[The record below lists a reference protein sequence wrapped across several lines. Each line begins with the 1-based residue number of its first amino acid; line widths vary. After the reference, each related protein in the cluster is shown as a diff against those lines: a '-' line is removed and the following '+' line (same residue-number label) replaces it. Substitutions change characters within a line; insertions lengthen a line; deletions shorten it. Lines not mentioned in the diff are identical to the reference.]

1 MGRFVFRTVDAQFEN
16 LDAFALTHTGRKK
29 FSKFV
34 LYKLYKM
41 KLTKK
46 AKIELDD
53 IGFIGSQ
60 EKLSKAEQ
68 KKIDEAT
75 SSFIKALK
83 KKRSHKQL
91 SRRKIS
97 V

>member
-1 MGRFVFRTVDAQFEN
+1 
-16 LDAFALTHTGRKK
+16 
-29 FSKFV
+29 
-34 LYKLYKM
+34 M

-46 AKIELDD
+46 AKIGLDD

-68 KKIDEAT
+68 QKIDEAT

-83 KKRSHKQL
+83 KKR
-91 SRRKIS
+91 RRKHLSLKKIP

>member
-1 MGRFVFRTVDAQFEN
+1 
-16 LDAFALTHTGRKK
+16 
-29 FSKFV
+29 
-34 LYKLYKM
+34 M

-60 EKLSKAEQ
+60 EKLSNAEQ

-83 KKRSHKQL
+83 KKRYRKQL
-91 SRRKIS
+91 LVKKIS

>member
-1 MGRFVFRTVDAQFEN
+1 LERLEFRDSTEWLYSRQAQ
-16 LDAFALTHTGRKK
+16 K

-75 SSFIKALK
+75 SSFIKVLK
-83 KKRSHKQL
+83 KKRARKQL
-91 SRRKIS
+91 FLKKIP

>member
-1 MGRFVFRTVDAQFEN
+1 
-16 LDAFALTHTGRKK
+16 
-29 FSKFV
+29 
-34 LYKLYKM
+34 M

-46 AKIELDD
+46 AKIDLDD

-75 SSFIKALK
+75 SSFIKASK
-83 KKRSHKQL
+83 KKRFLKQL
-91 SRRKIS
+91 SLKKFS
-97 V
+97 D

>member
-1 MGRFVFRTVDAQFEN
+1 
-16 LDAFALTHTGRKK
+16 
-29 FSKFV
+29 
-34 LYKLYKM
+34 M

-46 AKIELDD
+46 AKIKLDD

-68 KKIDEAT
+68 KKINEAT
-75 SSFIKALK
+75 SSFIKGLK
-83 KKRSHKQL
+83 KKKRRKQL
-91 SRRKIS
+91 SLKKIP

>member
-1 MGRFVFRTVDAQFEN
+1 
-16 LDAFALTHTGRKK
+16 
-29 FSKFV
+29 
-34 LYKLYKM
+34 M

-46 AKIELDD
+46 AKTELDD

-83 KKRSHKQL
+83 KKRSRKQL
-91 SRRKIS
+91 SLKKIS

>member
-1 MGRFVFRTVDAQFEN
+1 
-16 LDAFALTHTGRKK
+16 
-29 FSKFV
+29 
-34 LYKLYKM
+34 M

-53 IGFIGSQ
+53 IGFIGTQ
-60 EKLSKAEQ
+60 QKLPKAGQ

-83 KKRSHKQL
+83 KK
-91 SRRKIS
+91 
-97 V
+97 

>member
-1 MGRFVFRTVDAQFEN
+1 
-16 LDAFALTHTGRKK
+16 
-29 FSKFV
+29 
-34 LYKLYKM
+34 M

-83 KKRSHKQL
+83 KKRSRKQL

>member
-1 MGRFVFRTVDAQFEN
+1 
-16 LDAFALTHTGRKK
+16 
-29 FSKFV
+29 
-34 LYKLYKM
+34 M

-46 AKIELDD
+46 AKIELDE

-83 KKRSHKQL
+83 KKKSRKQL

>member
-1 MGRFVFRTVDAQFEN
+1 
-16 LDAFALTHTGRKK
+16 
-29 FSKFV
+29 
-34 LYKLYKM
+34 M

-83 KKRSHKQL
+83 KKRSRKQL
-91 SRRKIS
+91 SLKKIS

>member
-1 MGRFVFRTVDAQFEN
+1 
-16 LDAFALTHTGRKK
+16 
-29 FSKFV
+29 
-34 LYKLYKM
+34 M

-46 AKIELDD
+46 TKIEPDD

-60 EKLSKAEQ
+60 EKISKSEQ

-83 KKRSHKQL
+83 KKRRSKQL
-91 SRRKIS
+91 TLKKIP

>member
-1 MGRFVFRTVDAQFEN
+1 
-16 LDAFALTHTGRKK
+16 
-29 FSKFV
+29 
-34 LYKLYKM
+34 M
-41 KLTKK
+41 KLSKK

-83 KKRSHKQL
+83 KKRSRKQL
-91 SRRKIS
+91 SLKKIP

>member
-1 MGRFVFRTVDAQFEN
+1 
-16 LDAFALTHTGRKK
+16 
-29 FSKFV
+29 
-34 LYKLYKM
+34 M

-60 EKLSKAEQ
+60 EKLSKAER
-68 KKIDEAT
+68 KKIDEET

-83 KKRSHKQL
+83 KKRSRKQL
-91 SRRKIS
+91 FLKKIP

>member
-1 MGRFVFRTVDAQFEN
+1 
-16 LDAFALTHTGRKK
+16 
-29 FSKFV
+29 
-34 LYKLYKM
+34 M

-46 AKIELDD
+46 AKTELDD

-68 KKIDEAT
+68 KKSDEAT
-75 SSFIKALK
+75 SAFIKTLK
-83 KKRSHKQL
+83 KKRLRKRL
-91 SRRKIS
+91 SPKKVS

>member
-1 MGRFVFRTVDAQFEN
+1 
-16 LDAFALTHTGRKK
+16 
-29 FSKFV
+29 
-34 LYKLYKM
+34 M

-75 SSFIKALK
+75 SSFIKVLK
-83 KKRSHKQL
+83 KKRSRQQL
-91 SRRKIS
+91 SLKKIP

>member
-1 MGRFVFRTVDAQFEN
+1 
-16 LDAFALTHTGRKK
+16 
-29 FSKFV
+29 
-34 LYKLYKM
+34 M

-53 IGFIGSQ
+53 MGFIGSQ
-60 EKLSKAEQ
+60 EKLSKAAQ

-83 KKRSHKQL
+83 KKRRRKQL
-91 SRRKIS
+91 SLKKIP

>member
-1 MGRFVFRTVDAQFEN
+1 
-16 LDAFALTHTGRKK
+16 
-29 FSKFV
+29 
-34 LYKLYKM
+34 M

-68 KKIDEAT
+68 KEIDEAT

-83 KKRSHKQL
+83 KKRSRKQSL
-91 SRRKIS
+91 KNIS